1 MNNDIKITIATVCY
15 NAVNHI
21 EESVISVVNQ
31 TYPNLEYVIIDGG
44 SSDGTIDIL
53 RKYKNRISL
62 IISEPDKGIYDA
74 MNKALTYS
82 TGDFLLF
89 LGSDD
94 HLISFDVI
102 SKVVE
107 QIQCKSSVYYGNVFR
122 NSRNDIYKGHFGK
135 FKISL
140 ENICHQSIF
149 YPREVYKKYKYN
161 LDYKVYADYFNNL
174 TIFPKVNFVYL
185 PLTISY
191 YNYEGFSS
199 SSKDEAFAKIVDNYI
214 RKQNG
219 LLAWFLRK
227 FYLLYKYCK

>member
-1 MNNDIKITIATVCY
+1 MNNEIKITIATVCY
-15 NAVNHI
+15 NAEKVI

-31 TYPNLEYVIIDGG
+31 TCRNLEYIVVDGG
-44 SSDGTIDIL
+44 SSDGTLDIL
-53 RKYKNRISL
+53 NRYKDRITL
-62 IISEPDKGIYDA
+62 IVSEPDNGIYDA
-74 MNKALTYS
+74 MNKAMGLAS
-82 TGDFLLF
+82 GDFLLF
-89 LGSDD
+89 LGADD
-94 HLISFDVI
+94 HLISFDII
-102 SKVVE
+102 SKVVAN
-107 QIQCKSSVYYGNVFR
+107 IHNLSSVYYGNVFR

-161 LDYKVYADYFNNL
+161 LDYKVYADYFYNL
-174 TIFPKVNFVYL
+174 TIYPKYHFVYL

-199 SSKDEAFAKIVDNYI
+199 KCEDNAFSKIVDGYV

-219 LLAWFLRK
+219 IVAWFLRK
-227 FYLLYKYCK
+227 IYLLYKCCR

>member
-1 MNNDIKITIATVCY
+1 MNDKIKISIATVCY
-15 NAVNHI
+15 NAENCI

-31 TYPNLEYVIIDGG
+31 TYPNIEYVIVDGG
-44 SSDGTIDIL
+44 SSDGTLDIL
-53 RKYKNRISL
+53 KRYKDRISL
-62 IISEPDKGIYDA
+62 ILSEPDKGIYDA
-74 MNKALTYS
+74 MNKAMKLS
-82 TGDFLLF
+82 SGDFLLF

-102 SKVVE
+102 SKVVAN
-107 QIQCKSSVYYGNVFR
+107 IHTLSSVYYGNVFR

-161 LDYKVYADYFNNL
+161 LEYKVYADYFYNL
-174 TIFPKVNFVYL
+174 TIYPMVNFVYL

-191 YNYEGFSS
+191 YNYDGFSS
-199 SSKDEAFAKIVDNYI
+199 KSRDEAFSNIVDSYI

-227 FYLLYKYCK
+227 IYLFYKFCK

>member
-15 NAVNHI
+15 NAVNNI

-122 NSRNDIYKGHFGK
+122 SSRNDIYKGHFGK
-135 FKISL
+135 IKISL

-149 YPREVYKKYKYN
+149 YPREVYKHYKYN
-161 LDYKVYADYFNNL
+161 LDYKVYADYFYNL

-199 SSKDEAFAKIVDNYI
+199 NSKDEAFAKIVDKYI

-219 LLAWFLRK
+219 LLAWLLRK
-227 FYLLYKYCK
+227 FYLLYKCCK